1 VSAPVNKIL
10 TTIIF
15 SATLAVVAK
24 TKHYSQRGSVP
35 ALAFLVGIV
44 VVLAITLPLIL
55 NKKTN
60 LFSKAGTTL
69 FMTENVVASEDTYV
83 DSDLPD
89 QNFGSA
95 KAVTVSMRPVRNGYF
110 KFNLQPLAGKTLTA
124 AKLKLTLA
132 NNTNGDQIVNLV
144 TNDWSEGSL
153 NYASQPQVISS
164 FAVTNARKTEEV
176 ITLDVTTDV
185 LPNIG
190 NYISFMIRTTANNG
204 PAFYSKEADF
214 AVKRPVLEI
223 TELTAT
229 STPTQ
234 TPTPTPAST
243 STPTPT
249 PTPTITGN
257 VKVLCDGKSFSNW
270 GNKAAIEIGNNA
282 DDTNPNIMK
291 VIRNCNFVNPTGT
304 GVDKPAI
311 LIQAGNNILIENSR
325 FDNIRTL
332 QANNGVHGIGI
343 TGSGLAS
350 NITIRGSYFNDI
362 GADGI
367 QTAYSGTKVQDIRIE
382 NNEFIGSE
390 AVGENAI
397 DIKSGGPYVI
407 SGNRIHGF
415 RPCQS
420 AKTNPPGNQDCS
432 GSTGP
437 AIVIHI
443 GSVNV
448 APSGIVIDGNNIY
461 DNTYGINVSGG
472 NNILIKNNYIH
483 NNIKAGITHSGGTVT
498 LQNNTYSGNG
508 TNCSGISP
516 CQ

>member
-1 VSAPVNKIL
+1 MRRDIWKKALILVGSIVFMSVSVTTVLAAVIGDVNGDGIVDYRDIRRIVVSL
-10 TTIIF
+10 TSSLTMF
-15 SATLAVVAK
+15 DYNQTVSRYGTLA
-24 TKHYSQRGSVP
+24 
-35 ALAFLVGIV
+35 LA
-44 VVLAITLPLIL
+44 
-55 NKKTN
+55 
-60 LFSKAGTTL
+60 
-69 FMTENVVASEDTYV
+69 
-83 DSDLPD
+83 
-89 QNFGSA
+89 
-95 KAVTVSMRPVRNGYF
+95 
-110 KFNLQPLAGKTLTA
+110 
-124 AKLKLTLA
+124 
-132 NNTNGDQIVNLV
+132 
-144 TNDWSEGSL
+144 
-153 NYASQPQVISS
+153 
-164 FAVTNARKTEEV
+164 
-176 ITLDVTTDV
+176 
-185 LPNIG
+185 
-190 NYISFMIRTTANNG
+190 
-204 PAFYSKEADF
+204 
-214 AVKRPVLEI
+214 
-223 TELTAT
+223 
-229 STPTQ
+229 
-234 TPTPTPAST
+234 
-243 STPTPT
+243 TPTPT
-249 PTPTITGN
+249 PTPTGTPTPTPTTTPTPTPPPGN
-257 VKVLCDGKSFSNW
+257 VKVLCDGRSFSNW
-270 GNKAAIEIGNNA
+270 GNKAPIEIGNNA
-282 DDTNPNIMK
+282 DDTNPNILK

-483 NNIKAGITHSGGTVT
+483 NNIRAGITSSGGTVT